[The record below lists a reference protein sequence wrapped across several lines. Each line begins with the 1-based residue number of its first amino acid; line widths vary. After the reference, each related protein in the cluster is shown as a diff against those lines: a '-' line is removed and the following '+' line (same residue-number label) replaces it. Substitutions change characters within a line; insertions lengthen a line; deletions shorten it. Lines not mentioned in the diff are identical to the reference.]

1 MKHDLFIENLMNE
14 FHENKLSHAFL
25 VQTNNFNRT
34 LDSLYYF
41 IKVINCPNVY
51 KNNCNDC
58 SLCKL
63 IDTNNLPSLI
73 VIQPDGNVIKKEQ
86 LINLKESFM
95 SKPIYSKYNIY
106 IVMNAELLNSA
117 SANTILKFLEEPE
130 DNIIGFFITNNK
142 DNVMETIQSR
152 CQILQ
157 DFYDDNDTI
166 DTSFLD
172 LACSFL
178 KQVDY
183 KNILFNRDELIE
195 RIQTRGDLVSFL
207 KTLFYVFEQ
216 LLDVS
221 LCNNKLKYSEFEF
234 LCNKN
239 IKYYISWLN
248 LLKKYLHRA
257 NYNVNILLTLDSLV
271 LEAPVV

>member
-1 MKHDLFIENLMNE
+1 MKHNLFIENLLNE

-25 VQTNNFNRT
+25 VQTNNFDRT
-34 LDSLYYF
+34 LDTLYYF
-41 IKVINCPNVY
+41 IKLINCPSEY
-51 KNNCNDC
+51 SENCNDC

-73 VIQPDGNVIKKEQ
+73 VIQPDGNVIRKEQ

-157 DFYDDNDTI
+157 DFYEDNDII
-166 DTSFLD
+166 DDSFLE
-172 LACSFL
+172 LSCSFL
-178 KQVDY
+178 KQVES
-183 KNILFNRDELIE
+183 KNILYNRDVLIE
-195 RIQTRGDLVSFL
+195 HIQSRVDLVNFL
-207 KTLFYVFEQ
+207 KTLFFIFEK
-216 LLDVS
+216 LLDTS
-221 LCNNKLKYSEFEF
+221 IANKKFVYPEFEF
-234 LCNKN
+234 LLNKN
-239 IKYYISWLN
+239 IKYFISWLN

-257 NYNVNILLTLDSLV
+257 NYNVNILLTLDSLL
-271 LEAPVV
+271 LEAPIM

>member
-1 MKHDLFIENLMNE
+1 MRHDLFIENLMNE
-14 FHENKLSHAFL
+14 YHENRLSHAFL
-25 VQTNNFNRT
+25 VQTNDFNKT
-34 LDSLYYF
+34 LDSLFSF
-41 IKVINCPNVY
+41 IKVINCPNIY
-51 KNNCNDC
+51 KDKCNDC

-73 VIQPDGNVIKKEQ
+73 VIQPEGNVIKKEQ
-86 LINLKESFM
+86 LINIKESFK

-142 DNVMETIQSR
+142 DNVMDTIQSR

-157 DFYDDNDTI
+157 DFYDVTDTI
-166 DTSFLD
+166 DMTFLD

-178 KQVDY
+178 KQVDSR
-183 KNILFNRDELIE
+183 NIMFNRDVLIE
-195 RIQTRGDLVSFL
+195 RIQTRIDLVGFL
-207 KTLFYVFEQ
+207 KTLFYIFEQ

-221 LCNNKLKYSEFEF
+221 LCNNKFEYSEFEF
-234 LCNKN
+234 LLHKDN
-239 IKYYISWLN
+239 KYYISWLN
-248 LLKKYLHRA
+248 LLNKYLHRA
-257 NYNVNILLTLDSLV
+257 NYNVNILLTLDSLL
-271 LEAPVV
+271 LEASIL